1 MKWLANH
8 KKIMLIITES
18 CNLRCKYCYEK
29 NKNGKSMSF
38 ETAKRIID
46 NAYLDMSGYESMVIE
61 LHGGEPFINFPLMK
75 KIDDYVIEN
84 YNHIPVLFRAITNG
98 TLVHGEIQ
106 DWLKDRVDRYELMLS
121 VDGKQDQ
128 NDENRKLINGE
139 GSFKKIDIEFFKQ
152 TWKHCP
158 VSMTINEKTIAHL
171 AEGTIWL
178 QEQGFDVCNA
188 FEWATDWNL
197 EKSIPLLDREL
208 DKLIEY
214 YSEQPQER
222 VCLLLRYHLQD
233 FFLPVDGSFRYCL
246 EIDDPLECYDASGKY
261 APCHGFTE
269 FTMGSEAKAAEYK
282 KMKTSD
288 FVFTEENICYGCKLI
303 RFCRICFA
311 ANHMLTGNM
320 QKQSPEICIFN
331 RMCLKAGVQ
340 IQMNRSKLLDY
351 DSAYIMQLNE
361 AAHAIDKYLEEMGDG
376 E

>member
-1 MKWLANH
+1 M
-8 KKIMLIITES
+8 
-18 CNLRCKYCYEK
+18 
-29 NKNGKSMSF
+29 
-38 ETAKRIID
+38 
-46 NAYLDMSGYESMVIE
+46 
-61 LHGGEPFINFPLMK
+61 
-75 KIDDYVIEN
+75 
-84 YNHIPVLFRAITNG
+84 
-98 TLVHGEIQ
+98 
-106 DWLKDRVDRYELMLS
+106 
-121 VDGKQDQ
+121 
-128 NDENRKLINGE
+128 
-139 GSFKKIDIEFFKQ
+139 
-152 TWKHCP
+152 
-158 VSMTINEKTIAHL
+158 
-171 AEGTIWL
+171 
-178 QEQGFDVCNA
+178 
-188 FEWATDWNL
+188 

-282 KMKTSD
+282 KKKTSD

-340 IQMNRSKLLDY
+340 IQMNRSKLFDY

-361 AAHAIDKYLEEMGDG
+361 AAHAINKYLEEMGDG